1 MKNLVVFLL
10 FLSQNIFSGLTYFS
24 DDLDEFTDERE
35 ISLLIVGDKHSSFL
49 PKAIGITCDTSSKPF
64 LILQQGILFSTKP
77 NLLVTL
83 RFDKNEPMKRSFSYS
98 SKASALSNRDIGFI
112 EWFLD
117 ELRNS
122 NNLIVKVEGEDIMR
136 FTDLNESSKHVSEFL
151 TAASELPPSTCN
163 LN

>member
-1 MKNLVVFLL
+1 MKHFIVFVL
-10 FLSQNIFSGLTYFS
+10 FLSQNIFSGLTAFS
-24 DDLDEFTDERE
+24 DDLDEFTDKRK
-35 ISLLIVGDKHSSFL
+35 ISLVSIGDKNSSFL
-49 PKAIGITCDTSSKPF
+49 PQVIGILCDTSSKPF
-64 LILQQGILFSTKP
+64 LIVQQGILFSMKS

-83 RFDKNEPMKRSFSYS
+83 RFDKNEPIKKSFSYS
-98 SKASALSNRDIGFI
+98 SEGRALATQDIDFI
-112 EWFLD
+112 MRFLD